1 MYRDP
6 VVEEVRKARREIV
19 EQAGND
25 LHRLCEMLRAREGK
39 LPTPSPPAKKTRPH
53 PKDAD

>member
-25 LHRLCEMLRAREGK
+25 LHRFCQMLRAREGK
-39 LPTPSPPAKKTRPH
+39 LPSPPPRKTRPH